1 MSGPNSDQPVELQP
15 HEIQRLKAIFDAHR
29 RDIDGTC
36 ACGITGCEKGSDARR
51 QLWMGGINPV
61 TGR

>member
-1 MSGPNSDQPVELQP
+1 V
-15 HEIQRLKAIFDAHR
+15 QRLLNVFNAHR

-36 ACGITGCEKGSDARR
+36 SCGVDGCNRGADARR

-61 TGR
+61 TPR